1 MIYFKD
7 ILYLNEEETAE
18 DSFTEFIKLNK
29 DIITQN
35 QENIEKNGLITLINN
50 SDNLNKSDD
59 TETDNQNNSSQS
71 QSNDEFRT
79 KIDSAAQDVEDNAS
93 KLK

>member
-18 DSFTEFIKLNK
+18 DSFTKFIELNK

-35 QENIEKNGLITLINN
+35 QENVEKNGLITLINN
-50 SDNLNKSDD
+50 SDNLNKSED
-59 TETDNQNNSSQS
+59 TETDNQNNSQS
-71 QSNDEFRT
+71 QSNDEFKP
-79 KIDSAAQDVEDNAS
+79 KIDSAAQDVKDNAS